1 MISSA
6 DQFSTWT
13 TGDEIEYLNS
23 IGTNGIFRPE
33 RKRELLEGYAA
44 ALKYRPKSQKYL
56 DFTKLHEVV
65 YELLNE
71 GSTTH

>member
-1 MISSA
+1 MIDP
-6 DQFSTWT
+6 DQFSTWCM
-13 TGDEIEYLNS
+13 GDELSYLHSLNHH
-23 IGTNGIFRPE
+23 NPKR
-33 RKRELLEGYAA
+33 RRELLEGYAE

-71 GSTTH
+71 GAMH